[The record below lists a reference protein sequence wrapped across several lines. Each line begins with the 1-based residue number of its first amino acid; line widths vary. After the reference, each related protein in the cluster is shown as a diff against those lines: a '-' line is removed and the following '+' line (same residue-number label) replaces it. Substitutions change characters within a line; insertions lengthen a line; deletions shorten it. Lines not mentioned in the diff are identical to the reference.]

1 MMKDNIF
8 DVQEYA
14 KVARQAAAEGA
25 VLLKNDNNVL
35 PLAPKSKVALF
46 GRAQFNYY
54 KSGTGSGGMVNTRY
68 VVGISEALEGEG
80 GYLIDQTVKKHYE
93 EWLKDH
99 PYVAGNGWAKE
110 PWFQEEMPLTEEL
123 VERARQDNDTAIII
137 IGRTAGE
144 DKDNVAE
151 AGSYYLTEI
160 EEDMLKKVCGVFER
174 TIVLLNVGNIIDMSW
189 VKKYNPAS
197 VIYLWQGGQEGGNG
211 ALDVLTGKV
220 NPCGKLTDTIAK
232 EISDYPSSA
241 NYGNPTRN
249 LYVED
254 IYVGYRYFE
263 TFAKDRVLYPFG
275 YGLSYTTFSIQS
287 RAIYQDDQDDL
298 KVAVDVAV
306 TNTGNMAG
314 KEVVQVYCEAPQ
326 GKLGKPKRVLA
337 GFAKSKLLSPGESQD
352 LRIEIPLGT
361 LSSYDDSGVTGYKSA
376 WVLEEGSYGFYVGGN
391 VREASLA
398 GSITIESL
406 KLIEQLQEALAPVTE
421 FERMR
426 PGKDGQLSF
435 EKVPLRTIDPK
446 KTREKNLPP
455 AKEYTGDL
463 GYKLADVESGKV
475 SMDTFLSQLSDE
487 DLCCIIRGEGM
498 SSPKVTPGTAGA
510 FGGVTE
516 SLKSFGLPVACC
528 ADGPSGI
535 RMDCGS
541 LAFALP
547 IGTCLACTWN
557 MELVEELFRYE
568 GLELRRNKIDNLL
581 GPGMNIHRHPL
592 NGRNFEY
599 FSEDPLLTGKMAVAQ
614 LQGMHKYGVTGT
626 IKHFACNN
634 QESNRYDVEAVV
646 SERALREI
654 YLKGFE
660 IAVKEGGA
668 YSIMTSYNP
677 VNGLWTSSNY
687 DLVTTILRKQWGYK
701 GIVMTD
707 WFAKGN
713 DEGEEASPQNVA
725 AMVRAQNDLYMV
737 VLDAKKNS
745 GNDNLVEALEK
756 GTTSRGEF
764 LRSAANICNYL
775 LTTLAWRRQQG
786 IFSQLDEQLTKSLE
800 EDDGIIQ
807 NMIPLD
813 VDKCATLSGDL
824 INTQKGEST
833 HLQVTIQE
841 AGYYRLEITCKAME
855 DISELAQIPLSIFLN
870 QNFVKTIT
878 LTGSDKIWRT
888 EIIDFEEPVLQN
900 TYFIKLYFGLGGMEI
915 KDLKIV
921 KIK

>member
-99 PYVAGNGWAKE
+99 PYEAGNGWAKE

-287 RAIYQDDQDDL
+287 RAIYHDDL

-745 GNDNLVEALEK
+745 GNDNLAEALEK

>member
-1 MMKDNIF
+1 MKDNIF

-287 RAIYQDDQDDL
+287 RAIYHDDL

>member
-99 PYVAGNGWAKE
+99 PYEAGNGWAKE

-287 RAIYQDDQDDL
+287 RAIYQDDL

-745 GNDNLVEALEK
+745 GNDNLAEALEK

>member
-1 MMKDNIF
+1 MKDNIF

-287 RAIYQDDQDDL
+287 RAIYHDDL

-745 GNDNLVEALEK
+745 GNDNLAEALEK

>member
-99 PYVAGNGWAKE
+99 PYEAGNGWAKE

-287 RAIYQDDQDDL
+287 RAIYQDDL

-745 GNDNLVEALEK
+745 GNDNLAEALEK

-921 KIK
+921 KVK

>member
-287 RAIYQDDQDDL
+287 RAIYHDDL

-745 GNDNLVEALEK
+745 GNDNLAEALEK

>member
-99 PYVAGNGWAKE
+99 PYEAGNGWAKE

-287 RAIYQDDQDDL
+287 RAIYQDDL

>member
-1 MMKDNIF
+1 
-8 DVQEYA
+8 
-14 KVARQAAAEGA
+14 
-25 VLLKNDNNVL
+25 
-35 PLAPKSKVALF
+35 
-46 GRAQFNYY
+46 
-54 KSGTGSGGMVNTRY
+54 
-68 VVGISEALEGEG
+68 
-80 GYLIDQTVKKHYE
+80 
-93 EWLKDH
+93 
-99 PYVAGNGWAKE
+99 
-110 PWFQEEMPLTEEL
+110 
-123 VERARQDNDTAIII
+123 
-137 IGRTAGE
+137 
-144 DKDNVAE
+144 
-151 AGSYYLTEI
+151 
-160 EEDMLKKVCGVFER
+160 
-174 TIVLLNVGNIIDMSW
+174 
-189 VKKYNPAS
+189 
-197 VIYLWQGGQEGGNG
+197 
-211 ALDVLTGKV
+211 
-220 NPCGKLTDTIAK
+220 
-232 EISDYPSSA
+232 
-241 NYGNPTRN
+241 
-249 LYVED
+249 VED

-287 RAIYQDDQDDL
+287 RAIYHDDL

>member
-287 RAIYQDDQDDL
+287 RAIYQDDL

-614 LQGMHKYGVTGT
+614 LQGMHKYGITGT

>member
-1 MMKDNIF
+1 MW
-8 DVQEYA
+8 
-14 KVARQAAAEGA
+14 
-25 VLLKNDNNVL
+25 LL
-35 PLAPKSKVALF
+35 PIP
-46 GRAQFNYY
+46 
-54 KSGTGSGGMVNTRY
+54 
-68 VVGISEALEGEG
+68 
-80 GYLIDQTVKKHYE
+80 
-93 EWLKDH
+93 
-99 PYVAGNGWAKE
+99 
-110 PWFQEEMPLTEEL
+110 
-123 VERARQDNDTAIII
+123 
-137 IGRTAGE
+137 
-144 DKDNVAE
+144 
-151 AGSYYLTEI
+151 
-160 EEDMLKKVCGVFER
+160 
-174 TIVLLNVGNIIDMSW
+174 
-189 VKKYNPAS
+189 
-197 VIYLWQGGQEGGNG
+197 
-211 ALDVLTGKV
+211 
-220 NPCGKLTDTIAK
+220 
-232 EISDYPSSA
+232 
-241 NYGNPTRN
+241 
-249 LYVED
+249 
-254 IYVGYRYFE
+254 
-263 TFAKDRVLYPFG
+263 
-275 YGLSYTTFSIQS
+275 
-287 RAIYQDDQDDL
+287 
-298 KVAVDVAV
+298 
-306 TNTGNMAG
+306 GNMAG

>member
-25 VLLKNDNNVL
+25 VLLKNDNDVL

-287 RAIYQDDQDDL
+287 RAIYQDDL

>member
-25 VLLKNDNNVL
+25 VLLKNDNDVL

-99 PYVAGNGWAKE
+99 PYEAGNGWAKE

-287 RAIYQDDQDDL
+287 RAIYQDDL

>member
-25 VLLKNDNNVL
+25 VLLKNDNDVL

-99 PYVAGNGWAKE
+99 PYEAGNGWAKE

-287 RAIYQDDQDDL
+287 RAIYHDDL

>member
-99 PYVAGNGWAKE
+99 PYEAGNGWAKE

-287 RAIYQDDQDDL
+287 RAIYHDDL

-361 LSSYDDSGVTGYKSA
+361 LSSYDDLGVTGYKSA

-426 PGKDGQLSF
+426 P
-435 EKVPLRTIDPK
+435 
-446 KTREKNLPP
+446 
-455 AKEYTGDL
+455 
-463 GYKLADVESGKV
+463 
-475 SMDTFLSQLSDE
+475 
-487 DLCCIIRGEGM
+487 
-498 SSPKVTPGTAGA
+498 
-510 FGGVTE
+510 
-516 SLKSFGLPVACC
+516 
-528 ADGPSGI
+528 
-535 RMDCGS
+535 
-541 LAFALP
+541 
-547 IGTCLACTWN
+547 
-557 MELVEELFRYE
+557 
-568 GLELRRNKIDNLL
+568 
-581 GPGMNIHRHPL
+581 
-592 NGRNFEY
+592 
-599 FSEDPLLTGKMAVAQ
+599 
-614 LQGMHKYGVTGT
+614 
-626 IKHFACNN
+626 
-634 QESNRYDVEAVV
+634 
-646 SERALREI
+646 
-654 YLKGFE
+654 
-660 IAVKEGGA
+660 
-668 YSIMTSYNP
+668 
-677 VNGLWTSSNY
+677 
-687 DLVTTILRKQWGYK
+687 
-701 GIVMTD
+701 
-707 WFAKGN
+707 
-713 DEGEEASPQNVA
+713 
-725 AMVRAQNDLYMV
+725 
-737 VLDAKKNS
+737 
-745 GNDNLVEALEK
+745 
-756 GTTSRGEF
+756 
-764 LRSAANICNYL
+764 
-775 LTTLAWRRQQG
+775 
-786 IFSQLDEQLTKSLE
+786 
-800 EDDGIIQ
+800 
-807 NMIPLD
+807 
-813 VDKCATLSGDL
+813 
-824 INTQKGEST
+824 
-833 HLQVTIQE
+833 
-841 AGYYRLEITCKAME
+841 
-855 DISELAQIPLSIFLN
+855 
-870 QNFVKTIT
+870 VKT
-878 LTGSDKIWRT
+878 D
-888 EIIDFEEPVLQN
+888 N
-900 TYFIKLYFGLGGMEI
+900 
-915 KDLKIV
+915 
-921 KIK
+921 

>member
-287 RAIYQDDQDDL
+287 RAIYQDDL

>member
-99 PYVAGNGWAKE
+99 PYEAGNGWAKE

>member
-287 RAIYQDDQDDL
+287 RAIYHDDL

>member
-99 PYVAGNGWAKE
+99 PYEAGNGWAKE

-287 RAIYQDDQDDL
+287 RAIYHDDL

>member
-99 PYVAGNGWAKE
+99 PYEAGNGWAKE

-287 RAIYQDDQDDL
+287 RAIYQDDL

-446 KTREKNLPP
+446 KTREKKLPP

-745 GNDNLVEALEK
+745 GNDNLAEALEK

>member
-1 MMKDNIF
+1 MKDNIF

-99 PYVAGNGWAKE
+99 PYEAGNGWAKE

-287 RAIYQDDQDDL
+287 RAIYQDDL

-446 KTREKNLPP
+446 KTREKKLPP

-745 GNDNLVEALEK
+745 GNDNLAEALEK

>member
-25 VLLKNDNNVL
+25 VLLKNDNDVL

-287 RAIYQDDQDDL
+287 RAIYHDDL

-745 GNDNLVEALEK
+745 GNDNLAEALEK